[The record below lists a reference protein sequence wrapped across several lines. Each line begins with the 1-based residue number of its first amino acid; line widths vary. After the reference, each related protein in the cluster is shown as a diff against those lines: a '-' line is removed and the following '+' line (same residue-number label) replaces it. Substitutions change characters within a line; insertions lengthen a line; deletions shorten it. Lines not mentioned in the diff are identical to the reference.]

1 MEQGYGVL
9 DALYPAVGRWVR
21 PTVRDRET
29 VPTLMIQAFGSPVL
43 RLGGTPLA
51 FARRKAL
58 ALLVYLA
65 MTHRVHTREA
75 LATLLWGD
83 LPQERAFANLRK
95 VLSELREQIEN
106 ALIIT
111 RDTIALAPDYPVS
124 LDVAAFEAAIDR
136 GISNANPHTLEVAIA
151 DYRDD
156 FLAGWSLPDAEDFD
170 EWLLLQREHLRSRC
184 AEALQA
190 LAQKYAAVRQYSA
203 AIAATR
209 RLLALEPWREEAH
222 RELMVLLER
231 NGERRAAIAQFG
243 VCRRVLAEELGVD
256 PMEETQALYHRLLAG
271 DTDMD
276 QDWAIPEGGW
286 RRTIRATAHNAPS
299 RAALLIE
306 TDALL
311 ARIEALTPSELRML
325 AANLTQIADY
335 TDDPR
340 DRRGAH
346 PPSLHDH

>member
-1 MEQGYGVL
+1 MEQGYRVL
-9 DALYPAVGRWVR
+9 DTNYPVVGRWMK

-29 VPTLMIQAFGSPVL
+29 APALMIQVLGTPVL
-43 RLGGTPLA
+43 RLGNAPLA

-65 MTHRVHTREA
+65 TTHRVHTREA

-95 VLSELREQIEN
+95 ILSELREQIDN

-111 RDTIALAPDYPVS
+111 RDTIALDPDYPVS
-124 LDVAAFEAAIDR
+124 LDIATFEAAVDR
-136 GISNANPHTLEVAIA
+136 GIGDADPRMLAVAVA

-170 EWLLLQREHLRSRC
+170 DWLLLQREHLRSRF

-190 LAQKYAAVRQYSA
+190 LAQKHAAVHQFPA

-222 RELMVLLER
+222 RALMVLLAR
-231 NGERRAAIAQFG
+231 NGERRAAVAQFG

-256 PMEETQALYHRLLAG
+256 PMEETQALYRRLLAG
-271 DTDMD
+271 DADVN
-276 QDWAIPEGGW
+276 QDRAMPQGGW
-286 RRTIRATAHNAPS
+286 RHAVRVAAHNAPS
-299 RAALLIE
+299 RAALLAE
-306 TDALL
+306 TDRLL

-325 AANLTQIADY
+325 AANLTQIADD
-335 TDDPR
+335 TDHPR
-340 DRRGAH
+340 DM
-346 PPSLHDH
+346 